1 MDLQVSLKRILK
13 KGNLANELEFERA
26 SVIDRKLR
34 LLIKEYPELE
44 EDRKQLRALL
54 KTYEDRYWIAQ
65 EITDKQVEESE
76 LAIKIAENERIF
88 IENRKNKI
96 KLRLKELGLTQKDLG
111 FILGH
116 TSTTYMSE
124 LINGINPFT
133 LNDLIVI
140 HSILNV
146 ELENLIPM
154 IIPKQVEVRISSI
167 FSKDKNPMFKSKPEN
182 LVSNQI

>member
-13 KGNLANELEFERA
+13 EGNLTSELEFERA

-34 LLIKEYPELE
+34 LLIKEYPELQ

-54 KTYEDRYWIAQ
+54 KSYEDKNWIAK
-65 EITDKQVEESE
+65 ETTDQQVEESE
-76 LAIKIAENERIF
+76 LAIKIAEEELVF
-88 IENRKNKI
+88 IENRTNRI
-96 KLRLKELGLTQKDLG
+96 KLRLKEVGLTQKDLG

-116 TSTTYMSE
+116 TSATYMSE

-140 HSILNV
+140 HSILNI
-146 ELENLIPM
+146 ELENLIQTR
-154 IIPKQVEVRISSI
+154 IPKQVQVRISSLL
-167 FSKDKNPMFKSKPEN
+167 SKDKNLMLKSKVKS
-182 LVSNQI
+182 LFSN